1 MLLVGALLPR
11 AAPSRPTAATL
22 WVLQPEATER
32 RQGAAPRGG
41 APSSGGRKI
50 QGRLR
55 RTPDAPG
62 SLSSLTPSLPPS
74 LAARPPPLPTPRSPP
89 NRRLRLRGGSAA
101 LPGSLLTPAPWQ
113 RSPVRLPAGHG
124 RRGRFWWQ
132 EGVGREHIRE
142 VWAKAFDDA
151 EENGRLIILRFFTDH
166 PASKQYFKTVPTEGD
181 LLANPQVGFHGRRV
195 MVALNQVIENI
206 SNWKQACR
214 LLECLADNHR
224 NIHHVPSAMFQ
235 FLFQAIICT
244 FQDLLGKE
252 FTEDIQVSWEKLFE
266 ALRREIEAAY
276 ARLDEQP

>member
-1 MLLVGALLPR
+1 MCGSATAGA
-11 AAPSRPTAATL
+11 
-22 WVLQPEATER
+22 
-32 RQGAAPRGG
+32 
-41 APSSGGRKI
+41 
-50 QGRLR
+50 
-55 RTPDAPG
+55 
-62 SLSSLTPSLPPS
+62 S
-74 LAARPPPLPTPRSPP
+74 LAS
-89 NRRLRLRGGSAA
+89 
-101 LPGSLLTPAPWQ
+101 Q
-113 RSPVRLPAGHG
+113 
-124 RRGRFWWQ
+124 
-132 EGVGREHIRE
+132 
-142 VWAKAFDDA
+142 
-151 EENGRLIILRFFTDH
+151 RFFTDH

-235 FLFQAIICT
+235 KPTAATESYQSCFTCGSRRQFLFQAIICT

>member
-1 MLLVGALLPR
+1 MADVG
-11 AAPSRPTAATL
+11 
-22 WVLQPEATER
+22 
-32 RQGAAPRGG
+32 G
-41 APSSGGRKI
+41 SGGKRESGPPFPVSVLNI
-50 QGRLR
+50 
-55 RTPDAPG
+55 TP
-62 SLSSLTPSLPPS
+62 L
-74 LAARPPPLPTPRSPP
+74 
-89 NRRLRLRGGSAA
+89 
-101 LPGSLLTPAPWQ
+101 Q
-113 RSPVRLPAGHG
+113 
-124 RRGRFWWQ
+124 
-132 EGVGREHIRE
+132 REHIRE